1 MRLKILICLL
11 LAGITLILYRPVGR
25 MGFIVYDD
33 HGYVTTNTNI
43 QSGITFES
51 VRWAFT
57 TATES
62 NWHPLTWLSHMLDY
76 KLFGLKASGHHWVS
90 LGFHIVNTL
99 LLFLVILQM
108 TGALW
113 RSALVAALFAWHP
126 LHIQSVAWISERKD
140 VLSACFMLLTLWAY
154 VRHVQKPGIG
164 NPVSGP
170 RPLTSGPYW
179 LALLFFALGLMSKPM
194 LVTLPL
200 ILLLLDFWPL
210 KRISGSG
217 SGIAGPKNA
226 GQPHIL
232 KKLILEKIPFFGL
245 SLASGIATLW
255 AQGEG
260 GSIATLAQLPLGW
273 RLADALVFYTA
284 YLQKMFWP
292 VNLSILYQYE
302 RMHLWEFTCNAM
314 MPVLLTIL
322 IVRRARSQPY
332 LMVGWLW
339 FLIMLVPVI
348 GLVQVGGQA
357 IADRYTY
364 LPSIG
369 LFIIIAWGMADMA
382 ARSRRWQTSMT
393 IGAAALL
400 TACLVDAKIQL
411 GYWQNSITL
420 FKRAADLTH
429 GHYCYFS
436 LACAYLEA
444 GELDEAARNFRIS
457 IRLSPKLPVSH
468 YRLGYVL
475 SAQGKYAEAQAEY
488 SIAAQLDPGLPL
500 TQRALE
506 KNLLLENLRGQPDA
520 LDILNNLAW
529 MLATS
534 GEPDIRDGPR
544 AVQLA
549 EHACE
554 LTHHQKTVFIGTL
567 AAAYAEAGRFD
578 DAIATAQ
585 QACALAAK
593 NGETD
598 LLQKNQGLLELYR
611 AHKPYRE

>member
-1 MRLKILICLL
+1 MSRPRLIALL
-11 LAGITLILYRPVGR
+11 LALGTLVVFLPVGR
-25 MGFIVYDD
+25 FGFVNYDD
-33 HGYVTTNTNI
+33 PDYVTENNFVKNGLNWPDLA
-43 QSGITFES
+43 Q
-51 VRWAFT
+51 AFT
-57 TATES
+57 TFHAS

-255 AQGEG
+255 AQGQG

-554 LTHHQKTVFIGTL
+554 LTHHQKTVFIGTI

>member
-1 MRLKILICLL
+1 
-11 LAGITLILYRPVGR
+11 
-25 MGFIVYDD
+25 
-33 HGYVTTNTNI
+33 
-43 QSGITFES
+43 
-51 VRWAFT
+51 
-57 TATES
+57 
-62 NWHPLTWLSHMLDY
+62 
-76 KLFGLKASGHHWVS
+76 
-90 LGFHIVNTL
+90 
-99 LLFLVILQM
+99 
-108 TGALW
+108 
-113 RSALVAALFAWHP
+113 
-126 LHIQSVAWISERKD
+126 
-140 VLSACFMLLTLWAY
+140 
-154 VRHVQKPGIG
+154 
-164 NPVSGP
+164 
-170 RPLTSGPYW
+170 
-179 LALLFFALGLMSKPM
+179 
-194 LVTLPL
+194 
-200 ILLLLDFWPL
+200 
-210 KRISGSG
+210 
-217 SGIAGPKNA
+217 
-226 GQPHIL
+226 
-232 KKLILEKIPFFGL
+232 
-245 SLASGIATLW
+245 
-255 AQGEG
+255 
-260 GSIATLAQLPLGW
+260 
-273 RLADALVFYTA
+273 
-284 YLQKMFWP
+284 
-292 VNLSILYQYE
+292 
-302 RMHLWEFTCNAM
+302 
-314 MPVLLTIL
+314 
-322 IVRRARSQPY
+322 
-332 LMVGWLW
+332 
-339 FLIMLVPVI
+339 
-348 GLVQVGGQA
+348 VGGQA